1 MLYARVLIGN
11 AIEMNQDKKTEKLLM
26 PPVIDPQN
34 PINRFDSVKGR
45 TKNSDIYMIYTNK

>member
-1 MLYARVLIGN
+1 MLFARVIIGN

-34 PINRFDSVKGR
+34 PINRYDSVKGR